1 MKSYSNFSLAAK
13 AMGGKDGELTAA
25 ELNML
30 SSGNS
35 GSINDIRAKLKPKK
49 SGLPADMLNTANT
62 YDDKVALVRLL
73 VAEDAGRVAN
83 VLKKMTRP
91 A

>member
-1 MKSYSNFSLAAK
+1 
-13 AMGGKDGELTAA
+13 
-25 ELNML
+25 
-30 SSGNS
+30 
-35 GSINDIRAKLKPKK
+35 
-49 SGLPADMLNTANT
+49 MLNTANT